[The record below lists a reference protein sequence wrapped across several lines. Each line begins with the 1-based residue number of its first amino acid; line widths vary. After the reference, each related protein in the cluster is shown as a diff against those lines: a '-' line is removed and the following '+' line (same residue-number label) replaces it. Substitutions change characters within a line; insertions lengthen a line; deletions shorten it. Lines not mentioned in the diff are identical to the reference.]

1 MEHEVEV
8 EHEQPHSPVHRRVG
22 IMIAIMA
29 AALAFTEMASR
40 NADTDV
46 VRETVE
52 VSDTWA
58 FYQAKTIRAAMLRAD
73 ARALQLETTGR
84 AGLDEQ
90 AVAKT
95 LADWEAIAAREDS
108 EPSTG
113 EGRKELLKKAQAIE
127 SHRDDRNA
135 AKESYEIASG
145 ALELGILL
153 AATSIVTSF
162 IPLAFIGAGI
172 GVIGAAIGL
181 CGWFVP
187 HLLGG

>member
-8 EHEQPHSPVHRRVG
+8 EHPHTPVHRRVG
-22 IMIAIMA
+22 IVIAVMA
-29 AALAFTEMASR
+29 AGLAFTEMASR

-52 VSDTWA
+52 ASDTWA

-73 ARALQLETTGR
+73 ARALTLQSTGR
-84 AGLDEQ
+84 PEVDTS

-95 LADWEAIAAREDS
+95 VADWEATAAREDS

-113 EGRKELLKKAQAIE
+113 EGRKELQVKAQAIE
-127 SHRDDRNA
+127 KHRDDRAA
-135 AKESYEIASG
+135 AKDSYEMASG

-153 AATSIVTSF
+153 ASTAIVTSF
-162 IPLAFIGAGI
+162 IPLAFAGAGI
-172 GVIGAAIGL
+172 GVLGGLAGL
-181 CGWFVP
+181 CGWFAP
-187 HLLGG
+187 HVLGG

>member
-8 EHEQPHSPVHRRVG
+8 EHPHTPVHRRIG
-22 IMIAIMA
+22 IVIAVMA

-52 VSDTWA
+52 ATDTWA

-73 ARALQLETTGR
+73 ARALSLQTSGR
-84 AGLDEQ
+84 PEVDSA

-95 LADWEAIAAREDS
+95 VADWESTAAHEDS

-113 EGRKELLKKAQAIE
+113 EGRKELAVKAQAIE
-127 SHRDDRNA
+127 KKRDDRAA
-135 AKESYEIASG
+135 AKETYEMASG

-153 AATSIVTSF
+153 ASTAIVTSF
-162 IPLAFIGAGI
+162 IPLAFAGAGI
-172 GVIGAAIGL
+172 GAIGAVFGL
-181 CGWFVP
+181 CGWFAP